1 MESNNILESL
11 SKLNQILNGR
21 TMKDL
26 LSNVDTQLLP
36 QTTQDAPSVEPH
48 CFIIV
53 ILGRQELQ
61 RLLVRQLKNISEVL
75 RVI

>member
-36 QTTQDAPSVEPH
+36 QATQDAPSVEPH
-48 CFIIV
+48 YFIIV
-53 ILGRQELQ
+53 ILDRQELQ
-61 RLLVRQLKNISEVL
+61 RLLVRQLKSISEVL
-75 RVI
+75 RVV